1 MRKAAHELDETVASP
16 MKRRWEEPWRVNP
29 AAGKRLALR
38 VLSGKKELIV
48 TRHHIAGFV
57 H

>member
-38 VLSGKKELIV
+38 VLSRKKEFIV
-48 TRHHIAGFV
+48 TGNDIAG
-57 H
+57 